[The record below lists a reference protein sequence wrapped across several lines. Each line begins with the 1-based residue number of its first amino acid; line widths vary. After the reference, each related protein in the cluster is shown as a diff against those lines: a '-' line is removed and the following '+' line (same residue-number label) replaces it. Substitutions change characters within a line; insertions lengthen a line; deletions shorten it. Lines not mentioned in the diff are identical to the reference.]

1 MQTHTRT
8 RTHPRTHTHTHTHT
22 HATAHAHTRTRTHI
36 YTRPRTLVSLRQA
49 RQQEPDSA
57 EALASIP
64 RLRLGDLEPRAREI
78 ASELGA
84 PKPPKALR
92 FKALGFTLSC

>member
-1 MQTHTRT
+1 MHTHAC
-8 RTHPRTHTHTHTHT
+8 THTHTHTHT
-22 HATAHAHTRTRTHI
+22 HTRTRTHPP
-36 YTRPRTLVSLRQA
+36 THAHARDRARWSLRQA
-49 RQQEPDSA
+49 RQHEPDSA

-64 RLRLGDLEPRAREI
+64 RLQLGDLEPRAREI

-92 FKALGFTLSC
+92 LKAFAFTLS